1 MCVGKENKGRREGH
15 AETNRER
22 ERARE
27 REREREKERETP
39 TFPCL
44 VSAGL
49 GAVGLDL
56 VGVWLGLVLLS
67 LGNYLPHSSFNQEW
81 RQEES
86 TLAR

>member
-1 MCVGKENKGRREGH
+1 MRGKRKQREEGGSRRDKQR
-15 AETNRER
+15 RER
-22 ERARE
+22 ERKRE
-27 REREREKERETP
+27 RP